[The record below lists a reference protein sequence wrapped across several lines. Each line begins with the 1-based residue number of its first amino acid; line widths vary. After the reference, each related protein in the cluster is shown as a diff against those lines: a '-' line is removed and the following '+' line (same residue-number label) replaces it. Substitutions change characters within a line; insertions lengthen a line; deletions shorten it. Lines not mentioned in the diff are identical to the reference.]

1 MNPANWPG
9 HLAYVAVFIATAVES
24 EVIFVTAC
32 ALVSAGHLNALG
44 VLVAG
49 ALGGSAGDQFWY
61 YALRGR
67 LHRWLARFPSIAD
80 RHEAIVAR
88 VRRHSTIMVLAVRFL
103 PGLRVALSA
112 ACAYAG
118 VPRLKF
124 TTLDLASA
132 FCFAGLLM
140 AIVAYGGPELAQRI
154 GLHGKWAVAIPP
166 ALLLLFLWWLGR
178 ATKKLDESDSGTP

>member
-1 MNPANWPG
+1 MNPAEWPG
-9 HLAYVAVFIATAVES
+9 YLAYIAIFVATAVES
-24 EVIFVTAC
+24 EVIFVAAC
-32 ALVSAGHLNALG
+32 ALVSAGHLNAAG

-67 LHRWLARFPSIAD
+67 LHRWLARFPRIAG
-80 RHEAIVAR
+80 RHDAIVAR
-88 VRRHSTIMVLAVRFL
+88 VRRHSTVMVLAVRFL

-118 VPRLKF
+118 VPALKF

-132 FCFAGLLM
+132 FCFAGLVM
-140 AIVAYGGPELAQRI
+140 GIVAYGGPELVQRI
-154 GLHGKWAVAIPP
+154 GLHGKWAVAVP
-166 ALLLLFLWWLGR
+166 AVLLLLFLWWLGR
-178 ATKKLDESDSGTP
+178 ATKKLDKSDPTIA